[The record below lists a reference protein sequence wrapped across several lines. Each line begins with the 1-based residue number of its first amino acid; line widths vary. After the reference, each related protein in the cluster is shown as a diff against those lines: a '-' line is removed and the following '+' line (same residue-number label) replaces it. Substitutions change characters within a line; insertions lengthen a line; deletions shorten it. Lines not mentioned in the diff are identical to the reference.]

1 MGTIEIVRIVV
12 GVFFVLF
19 GLGVY
24 AYDKTHNMKYREYRY
39 SPISW
44 LGCMLAGI
52 IAGAITVKIA
62 TVYVIASVVL
72 WLVVRGQLSQ
82 LEKKENEIKKSV

>member
-1 MGTIEIVRIVV
+1 MDTIEIVRTVV

-24 AYDKTHNMKYREYRY
+24 AYDKRHNMKYSEFRY
-39 SPISW
+39 SPIDW

-52 IAGAITVKIA
+52 IAGAITVERGILF
-62 TVYVIASVVL
+62 VIASVVL
-72 WLVVRGQLSQ
+72 WTVVKVML
-82 LEKKENEIKKSV
+82 LKLDEKKNKIKQSV